1 MVLDKAYVLAYV
13 TGMSTIT
20 ATEARSDFY
29 DLIKKTIKGHA
40 PIRIQH
46 KSGNVVLISD
56 DDYESLLETLE
67 ILSSPHARKKIK
79 KARAEIKKG
88 HTIAFEELIG
98 K

>member
-1 MVLDKAYVLAYV
+1 M
-13 TGMSTIT
+13 TNIT

-46 KSGNVVLISD
+46 KSGDVVLISEG
-56 DDYESLLETLE
+56 DYEALLETLE
-67 ILSSPHARKKIK
+67 ILSAPNARKKIK
-79 KARAEIKKG
+79 KAKAEIKKG